1 MRIIVWGINYWPE
14 LIGIAPCNV
23 ALCEYLAKEGH
34 DTTALTAFAYYP
46 TWKKDPKDRG
56 RLSDSENINGVRVIR
71 CWHFVPR
78 RVRTAGRILH
88 ELSFVVI
95 SFLRLLSLPRPDLLL
110 VVSPPFLL
118 GPAARAASWIWGNR
132 YVLHIQD
139 LQPDAAINLRMVK
152 SDWLVPLLRSL
163 EQAAYEGAWRI
174 STISHGVMDAL
185 KKRGVAKER
194 LVFFPNGASRESVNG
209 TGHFRHAN
217 RFEPSDFL
225 VVYSGNL
232 GVKQGLENLLEAAR
246 NVKNRAIQFI
256 ICGDGVEKERL
267 WKLAD
272 GLPNVRMKS
281 LLEKREYEQ
290 MIADADLQAVSL
302 TQCAG
307 NVFFPSKLLNGCAA
321 GKPVLAMCAPDSEL
335 AHVVQSNRC
344 GVVIPHGDPCAVAR
358 TLDGL
363 VGDKPALER
372 MGAAAKEFGERFFWD
387 RLLEEYAKAIGAR
400 S

>member
-1 MRIIVWGINYWPE
+1 
-14 LIGIAPCNV
+14 
-23 ALCEYLAKEGH
+23 
-34 DTTALTAFAYYP
+34 
-46 TWKKDPKDRG
+46 
-56 RLSDSENINGVRVIR
+56 
-71 CWHFVPR
+71 
-78 RVRTAGRILH
+78 
-88 ELSFVVI
+88 
-95 SFLRLLSLPRPDLLL
+95 
-110 VVSPPFLL
+110 
-118 GPAARAASWIWGNR
+118 
-132 YVLHIQD
+132 
-139 LQPDAAINLRMVK
+139 
-152 SDWLVPLLRSL
+152 
-163 EQAAYEGAWRI
+163 
-174 STISHGVMDAL
+174 
-185 KKRGVAKER
+185 
-194 LVFFPNGASRESVNG
+194 
-209 TGHFRHAN
+209 
-217 RFEPSDFL
+217 
-225 VVYSGNL
+225 
-232 GVKQGLENLLEAAR
+232 VKQGLENLLEAAR